1 MLAASQ
7 TACTAVGAATAQT
20 PAPAVQYLVSRLHAL
35 EAQLALEE
43 ARRRELEHQYVTLSC
58 PGTGASGGL

>member
-1 MLAASQ
+1 
-7 TACTAVGAATAQT
+7 
-20 PAPAVQYLVSRLHAL
+20 VQYLVSRLHAL